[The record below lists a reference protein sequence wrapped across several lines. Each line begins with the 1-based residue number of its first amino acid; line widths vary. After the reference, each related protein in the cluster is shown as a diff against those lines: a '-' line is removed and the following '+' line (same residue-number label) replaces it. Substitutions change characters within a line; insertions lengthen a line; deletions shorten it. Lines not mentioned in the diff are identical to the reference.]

1 MATRK
6 PTTKPA
12 TESRRRAKLA
22 KIEAKR
28 SAPISDRRQPIVGT
42 AMLAL
47 LKDMVATHRR
57 LEDAGETTDDHDLD
71 SMRLGAAMA
80 FVPPS
85 TPEEALAAACLL
97 YEDGQM
103 ASGGNEDA
111 PRRIL
116 QRALGLA
123 AWIET
128 RFGLDRADYGLDWFC
143 DHMLAQRHLPA
154 SPPHPWSRDGVAPL
168 RAGQFV
174 ERAAEVAL

>member
-1 MATRK
+1 
-6 PTTKPA
+6 
-12 TESRRRAKLA
+12 
-22 KIEAKR
+22 
-28 SAPISDRRQPIVGT
+28 
-42 AMLAL
+42 L
-47 LKDMVATHRR
+47 LKDMVAAHRR
-57 LEDAGETTDDHDLD
+57 LEDAGETTDEHDLD

-97 YEDGQM
+97 FDDGQM

-154 SPPHPWSRDGVAPL
+154 SPPHPYSRAGAAPL